1 MKRTSTIHY
10 SLSTIH
16 SRSRGRLRAG
26 SALVMAIWI
35 IAVLSLLVLNF
46 ATEAHLQTS
55 VNLYMRE
62 RIRVAHLTDSGIA
75 IAESVILNFPEVQ
88 EAADDEREED
98 LEKLMEDDRWIQ
110 EKRELKRGSRTTI
123 GPIVVDKE
131 NPSGGTV
138 TIEIESLGGGDNGG
152 AKLNINTL
160 FKGDGGHPHYLEL
173 WEGILSWAGVPE
185 EPQELRQE
193 LIDCWT
199 DWRDSD
205 TVKSGDDGAEAD
217 WYEEDQEEHEVAEEQ
232 KYVPRNG
239 EIPDIKE
246 LAKVKGFYRYTKD
259 QKEVV
264 SPLLTG
270 GKWDPDDDDSPVVKN
285 ILDILDTKGGQ
296 KINVNLASADVLSV
310 IPGIGIDPN
319 NGEPMDE
326 DVVGA
331 IIEARKDAPPDGEKF
346 VNDEDYGPFKDWN
359 DLQNRVPEI
368 DMVANEYLSF
378 KNESNDGAQFKLT
391 ITGTSSG
398 LSHSIQAVVYVKEK
412 KLHFIRWQEDP

>member
-1 MKRTSTIHY
+1 MKR
-10 SLSTIH
+10 
-16 SRSRGRLRAG
+16 G

-62 RIRVAHLTDSGIA
+62 RIRVAHLTDAGIA

-88 EAADDEREED
+88 EEAEDESEKD
-98 LEKLMEDDRWIQ
+98 LEKLLEDDRWIL

-123 GPIVVDKE
+123 GPIVVDRE

-138 TIEIESLGGGDNGG
+138 TIEIESIGGGDNGG
-152 AKLNINTL
+152 AKININTL
-160 FKGDGGHPHYLEL
+160 FNGEGGHPRYAEL

-185 EPQELRQE
+185 EPSEIREE
-193 LIDCWT
+193 LIECWN

-205 TVKSGDDGAEAD
+205 TVKTGDNGAEAD
-217 WYEEDQEEHEVAEEQ
+217 WYEEDQEEHEVADEQ

-246 LAKVKGFYRYTKD
+246 LAKVKGFYRYTK
-259 QKEVV
+259 KGELI
-264 SPLLTG
+264 SPLLVG
-270 GKWDPDDDDSPVVKN
+270 GKWDPDDDDSPEVRS
-285 ILDILDTKGGQ
+285 ILDILGTMGGQ
-296 KINVNLASADVLSV
+296 KINVNLASRDVLSV
-310 IPGIGIDPN
+310 IPGIGIDA
-319 NGEPMDE
+319 NGEEMDE

-331 IIEARKDAPPDGEKF
+331 ILEARDTTPPEGEKF
-346 VNDEDYGPFKDWN
+346 VNDDDYGPFKDWN
-359 DLQNRVPEI
+359 DLLNRVPEI
-368 DMVANEYLSF
+368 GAEANEYLSF
-378 KNESNDGAQFKLT
+378 TNESNDGAQFKLT
-391 ITGTSSG
+391 IIGTSSG
-398 LSHSIQAVVYVKEK
+398 LTHSIQAVVYVKDK

>member
-1 MKRTSTIHY
+1 MKHVPA
-10 SLSTIH
+10 IH
-16 SRSRGRLRAG
+16 STSLARRG

-62 RIRVAHLTDSGIA
+62 RIRVAHLTDAGIA

-88 EAADDEREED
+88 DAVDDEREED
-98 LEKLMEDDRWIQ
+98 LEKLLEDDRWII
-110 EKRELKRGSRTTI
+110 EKRELKRGSKTTI

-131 NPSGGTV
+131 NPSAGTV
-138 TIEIESLGGGDNGG
+138 TIEIESIGGGDNGG
-152 AKLNINTL
+152 AKININTL
-160 FKGDGGHPHYLEL
+160 HKEGHPRYAEL

-185 EPQELRQE
+185 DPKEAREELVE
-193 LIDCWT
+193 CWT

-205 TVKSGDDGAEAD
+205 TVKTGDNGAEAD
-217 WYEEDQEEHEVAEEQ
+217 WYEEDQEEHEVADEQ

-259 QKEVV
+259 GKVV

-270 GKWDPDDDDSPVVKN
+270 GKWDPDDDDSPTVKS
-285 ILDILDTKGGQ
+285 ILDILGTMGGQ
-296 KINVNLASADVLSV
+296 KINVNLASRDVLSV
-310 IPGIGIDPN
+310 IPGIGIDSD
-319 NGEPMDE
+319 GEEMDK

-331 IIEARKDAPPDGEKF
+331 ILEARSDPPEGEKF

-359 DLQNRVPEI
+359 DLLNRVPEI
-368 DMVANEYLSF
+368 GNEANEYLSYT
-378 KNESNDGAQFKLT
+378 NDSNDGAQFKFT

-412 KLHFIRWQEDP
+412 KLRFIRWQEDP

>member
-1 MKRTSTIHY
+1 MKHVPA
-10 SLSTIH
+10 IH
-16 SRSRGRLRAG
+16 STSLARRG

-62 RIRVAHLTDSGIA
+62 RIRVAHLTDAGIA

-88 EAADDEREED
+88 DAVDDEREED
-98 LEKLMEDDRWIQ
+98 LEKLLEDDRWII
-110 EKRELKRGSRTTI
+110 EKRELKRGSKTTI

-131 NPSGGTV
+131 NPSAGTV
-138 TIEIESLGGGDNGG
+138 TIEIESIGGGDNGG
-152 AKLNINTL
+152 AKININTL
-160 FKGDGGHPHYLEL
+160 HKEGHPRYAEL

-185 EPQELRQE
+185 DPKEAREELVE
-193 LIDCWT
+193 CWT

-205 TVKSGDDGAEAD
+205 TVKTGDNGAEAD
-217 WYEEDQEEHEVAEEQ
+217 WYEEDQEEHEVADEQ

-259 QKEVV
+259 GKVV

-270 GKWDPDDDDSPVVKN
+270 GKWDPDDDDSPTVKS
-285 ILDILDTKGGQ
+285 ILDILGTMGGQ
-296 KINVNLASADVLSV
+296 KINVNLASRDVLSV
-310 IPGIGIDPN
+310 IPGIGIDSD
-319 NGEPMDE
+319 GEEMDK

-331 IIEARKDAPPDGEKF
+331 ILEARSDPPEGEKF
-346 VNDEDYGPFKDWN
+346 VDDDDYGPFKDWN
-359 DLQNRVPEI
+359 DLLSRVPEI
-368 DMVANEYLSF
+368 GNEANEYLTYTNDS
-378 KNESNDGAQFKLT
+378 KDGAQFKLT

-412 KLHFIRWQEDP
+412 KLRFIRWQEDP

>member
-1 MKRTSTIHY
+1 
-10 SLSTIH
+10 
-16 SRSRGRLRAG
+16 
-26 SALVMAIWI
+26 MAIWI

-62 RIRVAHLTDSGIA
+62 RIRVAHLTDAGIA
-75 IAESVILNFPEVQ
+75 IAESVILNFPNVQ

-98 LEKLMEDDRWIQ
+98 LDKLLEDDRWII
-110 EKRELKRGSRTTI
+110 EKRELKRGSKTTI

-131 NPSGGTV
+131 NPSAGTV
-138 TIEIESLGGGDNGG
+138 TIEIESIGGGDNGG
-152 AKLNINTL
+152 AKININTL
-160 FKGDGGHPHYLEL
+160 HKEGHPRYAEL

-185 EPQELRQE
+185 EPKEAREELVE
-193 LIDCWT
+193 CWT

-205 TVKSGDDGAEAD
+205 TVKTGDNGAEAD
-217 WYEEDQEEHEVAEEQ
+217 WYEEDQEEHEVADEQ

-246 LAKVKGFYRYTKD
+246 LAKVKGFYRYSKD
-259 QKEVV
+259 GKVF

-270 GKWDPDDDDSPVVKN
+270 GKWDPDDDDSPTVKS
-285 ILDILDTKGGQ
+285 ILDILGTMGGQ
-296 KINVNLASADVLSV
+296 KINVNLASRDVLSV
-310 IPGIGIDPN
+310 IPGIGIDSD
-319 NGEPMDE
+319 GEEMDK

-331 IIEARKDAPPDGEKF
+331 ILEARSDPPEDEKF

-359 DLQNRVPEI
+359 DLLNRVPEI
-368 DMVANEYLSF
+368 GNEANEYLSYT
-378 KNESNDGAQFKLT
+378 NDSNDGAQFKLT

-398 LSHSIQAVVYVKEK
+398 LSHSIQAIVYVKDK